1 MTTLT
6 PLNRLG
12 GSGAGFPTRTSA
24 YTAYCGSWAEHR
36 ANQVDLCHPL
46 IAKAISVFLTNFANL
61 RNPPTAPS
69 GKVLRQGSH
78 APKVE
83 TRFV

>member
-1 MTTLT
+1 MFPLTDSTREHVGGGYLTT
-6 PLNRLG
+6 
-12 GSGAGFPTRTSA
+12 
-24 YTAYCGSWAEHR
+24 YTAYCGSWAEPR
-36 ANQVDLCHPL
+36 VNQVDLCHPL
-46 IAKAISVFLTNFANL
+46 IANAISAFLTNFANI

-78 APKVE
+78 SPKVE